1 MTGNRIW
8 MLGVALVAVVVVALG
23 WVFGISPLLA
33 KADLASSQAQSAD
46 AQNAAQRLA
55 LVRLKSQFQKL
66 PELSAQLTELQRSV
80 PQTANLDDFLD
91 QLQQLAQS
99 TGVSITGFT
108 AAEATLYGGAEGATA
123 APKPATSTPAPTDS
137 AAPSSGTTTPA
148 SSLTDRLFSVPITI
162 VVKGSSDQ
170 VMAFTDA
177 CQKGT
182 RFFLVTTDSFT
193 GSSDHPEDDG
203 GTLTGFVFV
212 VRDAPATAAAPAAP
226 SAEAAAK

>member
-8 MLGVALVAVVVVALG
+8 MLGVALAAVVVVALG

-55 LVRLKSQFQKL
+55 LVRLKSQYQKL

-80 PQTANLDDFLD
+80 PETANLDDFLD
-91 QLQQLAQS
+91 QLQQLAQA
-99 TGVSITGFT
+99 TGVAITGFT
-108 AAEATLYGGAEGATA
+108 AAEATLYGGGEGAAA
-123 APKPATSTPAPTDS
+123 APKPAATGAATPADS
-137 AAPSSGTTTPA
+137 AAPDGSATAPA
-148 SSLTDRLFSVPITI
+148 STLTDRLFSVPITI
-162 VVKGSSDQ
+162 AVKGSSDQ

-182 RFFLVTTDSFT
+182 RFFLVTTDAFT
-193 GSSDHPEDDG
+193 GSRDHPEDDG

-212 VRDAPATAAAPAAP
+212 VRDAPAAAAPV
-226 SAEAAAK
+226 AAK